1 MKKMALVPHSMV
13 AKMMEAQRDQQQLVT
28 DSPLIQLSSL
38 DQQLKEVLDS
48 TEPSDIK
55 AKKYGQ
61 ILQTYSSIRNKAVY
75 RPIPPDVSE
84 PATHNWLNGLAAS
97 YINKG
102 RILKEHVEKNPD
114 LQWNDKNE
122 IFYKGNRIPGSN
134 VVDLI
139 HTFVKKSK
147 NQPTG
152 WQEFGKALL
161 DNNVPR
167 TAIANDNLLARAR
180 PLFADNLHTQPL
192 FASSDDR
199 QLIASQPGPSN
210 PAPPTQPIARRTRTP
225 RPTTPKT
232 PKQRWIST
240 FK

>member
-13 AKMMEAQRDQQQLVT
+13 AQMMEAQRDQQQLVT

-38 DQQLKEVLDS
+38 DQQLKEVLES
-48 TEPSDIK
+48 AEPSDIK

-61 ILQTYSSIRNKAVY
+61 ILQTYSSIRNKEVY
-75 RPIPPDVSE
+75 RPVPSALSV

-102 RILKEHVEKNPD
+102 RILKDHVEKNPD

-122 IFYKGNRIPGSN
+122 IFYKGNRIAGSN

-139 HTFVKKSK
+139 HTFVKKSN

-167 TAIANDNLLARAR
+167 TAIANENLLNRVR
-180 PLFADNLHTQPL
+180 PLFDENLQTQPL
-192 FASSDDR
+192 FASNDDR
-199 QLIASQPGPSN
+199 QLVASLPGPSN
-210 PAPPTQPIARRTRTP
+210 PAATSPPIRKRLRKP
-225 RPTTPKT
+225 RPTTPKE
-232 PKQRWIST
+232 RWINT
-240 FK
+240 YK